1 MEIKIKRLSEDALIP
16 VRATNGAAC
25 FDLYV
30 PRDTPIQKG
39 RNVIPLDLAIEL
51 PGGFYA
57 EIRPRSG
64 FSAKGFEDITGCRRD
79 ADVLH
84 GVIDCDFRGN
94 MGVIVRSED
103 YFIVAKGTRVA
114 QMLIGNY
121 CPCDLVEIKEL
132 SETDRGAGGFGH
144 TGTKAL

>member
-1 MEIKIKRLSEDALIP
+1 METIRIKRLSEDALLP
-16 VRATNGAAC
+16 VRATDGAAC

-39 RNVIPLDLAIEL
+39 RNIIPLDIAIEL
-51 PGGFYA
+51 PHGMYA

-64 FSAKGFEDITGCRRD
+64 FSAKGFEDVTGCRRD

-84 GVIDCDFRGN
+84 GICDEDYRGN
-94 MGVIVRSED
+94 IGVIVKSED

-114 QMLIGNY
+114 QMLIGEY
-121 CPCDLVEIKEL
+121 RQCELVEAEEL
-132 SETDRGAGGFGH
+132 SSTDRQTGGFGS
-144 TGTKAL
+144 TGTK

>member
-1 MEIKIKRLSEDALIP
+1 METIRIKRLSEDALVP
-16 VRATNGAAC
+16 VRATDGAAC

-30 PRDTPIQKG
+30 PKDTPIQKG
-39 RNVIPLDLAIEL
+39 RNIIPLDIAIEL
-51 PGGFYA
+51 PQGTYA

-84 GVIDCDFRGN
+84 GVVDADYRGN
-94 MGVIVRSED
+94 VGVIVRSED

-114 QMLIGNY
+114 QMLISHY
-121 CPCDLVEIKEL
+121 MPCEFLEVDEL
-132 SETDRGAGGFGH
+132 SSTERQAGGFGS
-144 TGTKAL
+144 TGVK

>member
-1 MEIKIKRLSEDALIP
+1 METIRIKRLSEDALLP
-16 VRATNGAAC
+16 VRATDGAAC

-39 RNVIPLDLAIEL
+39 RNIIPLDIAIEL
-51 PGGFYA
+51 PHGTYA

-64 FSAKGFEDITGCRRD
+64 FSAKGFEDVTGCRRD

-84 GVIDCDFRGN
+84 GICDEDYRGN
-94 MGVIVRSED
+94 IGVIVRSED

-114 QMLIGNY
+114 QMLIGSY
-121 CPCDLVEIKEL
+121 IPCELVEAEEL
-132 SETDRGAGGFGH
+132 SFTDRQTGGFGS
-144 TGTKAL
+144 TGTK